1 MDMRS
6 PTLPS
11 TLDDI
16 AADTPER
23 TAVIDG
29 SRAVTYGRLA
39 RRTERLA
46 AGLREYGV
54 GPGDRVA
61 ILMENRVEW
70 VETALAVQ
78 RLGASVVGVST
89 WAERREL
96 EYYLTH
102 SGATALVAT
111 ASFAGNDYAAT
122 LLDLLGY
129 EDCDPG
135 ALEAAS
141 APALETVVLLGADR
155 PGTVRFDALPADG
168 DVEDQSDPEEE
179 AYLLYTSG
187 STSKPKG
194 VPLLHG
200 DTLENAD
207 HIGRRLHVTG
217 QDRLWLSSPL
227 FWSYGAVNALGVV
240 LARAASIVVQAPF
253 DPERAIDLVDEYD
266 CTVYYGMP
274 TMARDI
280 VAADN
285 FDADRLGFRTG
296 TTIGQPEDIEFT
308 MDELGVPEL
317 CNIYGSTETYGNCA
331 VTDASL
337 PRETRLHAQ
346 GCPLPGQDVVV
357 TDPETGERL
366 EHGEVGEIRVGGR
379 ITPGYHDDPEKNE
392 TAFDERGYLQTG
404 DLGLLDAD
412 GRVRFRG
419 RLKNMIKTAGINVSP
434 VEVEEYLLDQP
445 DVDQAYVVGL
455 DDPDRDEIV
464 AAVVVPRPEE
474 RLSAEEVHDHC
485 EGLAGYKRP
494 RSVVVVDTPR
504 LPQTDTGKI
513 KRNELGEL
521 FDRE

>member
-1 MDMRS
+1 MGLRE
-6 PTLPS
+6 TIPS
-11 TLDDI
+11 RLDDI

-29 SRAVTYGRLA
+29 TRSVTYAALA

-61 ILMENRVEW
+61 VLMENRVEW
-70 VETALAVQ
+70 VETALAIQ

-89 WAERREL
+89 WAQQHEL

-102 SGATALVAT
+102 SDATALVAT
-111 ASFAGNDYAAT
+111 AAFAGNDYADR
-122 LLDLLGY
+122 LQDLLGY
-129 EDCDPG
+129 EDGDPG
-135 ALEAAS
+135 ALETPS
-141 APALETVVLLGADR
+141 APALDTVVLLGADR
-155 PGTVRFDALPADG
+155 PGTVRFDTLPADATVG
-168 DVEDQSDPEEE
+168 DRSDPDDE

-187 STSKPKG
+187 STSRPKG
-194 VPLLHG
+194 VVLLHG

-207 HIGRRLHVTG
+207 HIGRRLGVTG
-217 QDRLWLSSPL
+217 QDRLWLASPL

-240 LARAASIVVQAPF
+240 FAHAASIVVQAPF
-253 DPERAIDLVDEYD
+253 DPERAIELVDEYG

-280 VAADN
+280 VAADS
-285 FDADRLGFRTG
+285 FDQDRLGFRTG

-346 GCPLPGQDVVV
+346 GRPLPGQDVVV
-357 TDPETGERL
+357 TDPDTGERL
-366 EHGEVGEIRVGGR
+366 AQGEVGEIRVGGR
-379 ITPGYHDDPEKNE
+379 ITPGYHDNPEKNE
-392 TAFDERGYLQTG
+392 TAFDERGYLKTG

-434 VEVEEYLLDQP
+434 VEVEEYLLDHP

-464 AAVVVPRPEE
+464 AAVVVPRPGE
-474 RLSAEEVHDHC
+474 RLSAAAVHDHC

-494 RSVVVVDTPR
+494 RSVVVVDNPR
-504 LPQTDTGKI
+504 LPQTDTGKVE
-513 KRNELGEL
+513 RDELYEL
-521 FDRE
+521 FDHE